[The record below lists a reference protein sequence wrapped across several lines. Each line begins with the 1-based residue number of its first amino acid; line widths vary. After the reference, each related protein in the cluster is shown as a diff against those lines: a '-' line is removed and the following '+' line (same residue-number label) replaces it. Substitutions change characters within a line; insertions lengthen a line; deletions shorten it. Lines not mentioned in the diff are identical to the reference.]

1 MTETTQQSIEFRLR
15 DISFGSLMQ
24 RRVHEVLLVASRYDA
39 FTLEEDGRVEEQI
52 FTEYVSLNLSSPPRV
67 TQVETA
73 DEAMECLAEKHFDLI
88 IMMPGVDCSETFMHA
103 REIKKEYHNMH
114 IVVLAPFSRELSLRI
129 ESQDL
134 SGVDYVFSWLGN
146 ADVLLAIIKLIEDKM
161 NAPYDV
167 CEIGVQAILVVEDS
181 TRFYSSV
188 LPHLYKFL
196 VSQARIF
203 STEALNDHEKMLRMR
218 GRPKILLARTYEEA
232 IELYDQY
239 AGNMLGIISDVR
251 FPCNGVTSKDAG
263 LHFCDYVRKSN
274 PYLPL
279 IIQSSEQGL
288 EHEIH
293 RLKASF
299 LDKNSKKLP
308 VDLGEAIKKNF
319 GFGDFEFIDPDTGRI
334 IKTIASLRELQYGIR
349 DIPDNSLLYH
359 ASRND
364 ISRWLYSR
372 ALFSIAEVLVR
383 WQFDRCEDA
392 PLVRQIISETIVRYR
407 KMKNRGVVA
416 IFLRDRFDRYSNFAR
431 IGNGSLGGKGR
442 GLAFID
448 QLIMR
453 NPILDNIGGISV
465 EVPRTVVIC
474 TDIFDEFME
483 TNNLYHIALSDAT
496 DDEILRHFQAASL
509 PERIRGDLR
518 SLVDVLENPMA
529 IRSSSLLEDSHYQ
542 PFAGIY
548 STYMIPNVEDK
559 ELMLKLLCQAVK
571 GVYASVF
578 YADSKAYMTA
588 TSNLIDQEKM
598 AVILQEVVGKQY
610 GNRYYPSFSGVGRSL
625 NYYPLNEEKTEEG
638 VVSLAVGLGK
648 YIVDGGRSL
657 RFSPMHPDKILQTS
671 TIDLALRDTQTEFYA
686 LDTNDSYRQF
696 EVNDGFNL
704 LQLPIQDAD
713 KDGALRGM
721 VSTYD
726 YNDNMLYDG
735 YYDGGRKVVTFANV
749 LKHKSYSLAKVL
761 ETMLRIGSREMGRP
775 VEIEF
780 TGNLPTAGERGQ
792 VYWLQMRPIVDTKE
806 MLHDDL
812 ARTENDKIILRS
824 SMALGHGRMDNVRH
838 AVYVKTKNYDHTN
851 NMAIADEIEK
861 INRTFTEWEEPY
873 ILIGP
878 GRWGSSDNALGI
890 PVKWSQIS
898 AARLIVEVALEGY
911 RIEPSQGTH
920 FFQNLTSFGVGYFTV
935 NACDN
940 DNDLYDE
947 AYLDEAEAVYESEQ
961 VRVVRFNRPVSIRI
975 NGKKRCGLVAKPQQE
990 L

>member
-73 DEAMECLAEKHFDLI
+73 EEAMECLAAKHFDLI

-103 REIKKEYHNMH
+103 REIKKEYPNMH

-167 CEIGVQAILVVEDS
+167 CEIGVQAILLVEDS

-218 GRPKILLARTYEEA
+218 GRPKVLLARTYEEA
-232 IELYDQY
+232 IELYDKY

-251 FPCNGVTSKDAG
+251 FPCNGVTDKQAG

-288 EHEIH
+288 EHEIR

-372 ALFSIAEVLVR
+372 ALFSIAEILVR

-483 TNNLYHIALSDAT
+483 ANNLYHIALSDAT

-610 GNRYYPSFSGVGRSL
+610 GTRYYPSFSGVGRSL

-657 RFSPMHPDKILQTS
+657 RFSPKHPDKILQTS

-686 LDTNDSYRQF
+686 LDTNDGYRQF

-704 LQLPIQDAD
+704 LQLPIQAAD

-749 LKHKSYSLAKVL
+749 LKHKSYPLAKVL

-780 TGNLPTAGERGQ
+780 TGNLPVAGERGQ

-806 MLHDDL
+806 MLHDDI
-812 ARTENDKIILRS
+812 ARIENDKLILRS

-861 INRTFTEWEEPY
+861 INRTFTEREEPY

-890 PVKWSQIS
+890 PVKWPQIS

-940 DNDLYDE
+940 ENDLYDE
-947 AYLDEAEAVYESEQ
+947 AYLDKAEAEYESDR
-961 VRVVRFNRPVSIRI
+961 VRVVRFRQPVSIRI